1 MRTIKCDGC
10 NCELT
15 GATAFGVVVG
25 GTVQETFDLCGE
37 CREALIDWLA
47 SRQEQHTPRETKA
60 DGEDPLYA
68 GPKNDKVGYTVK
80 DLEKMLHKRSR
91 TIRDALDAMWI
102 TPLKWKQGKLLKVRY
117 YLGGDELRE
126 LKKRLGVK

>member
-1 MRTIKCDGC
+1 MRIVKCDGC

-15 GATAFGVVVG
+15 EATAFGVVVG

-68 GPKNDKVGYTVK
+68 GAKNDKVGYSVYQ
-80 DLEKMLHKRSR
+80 LETRLHKGRAS
-91 TIRDALDAMWI
+91 IKAALSAMKVEPAKWI
-102 TPLKWKQGKLLKVRY
+102 SDNKLKIRY

>member
-15 GATAFGVVVG
+15 EATAFGVVVG
-25 GTVQETFDLCGE
+25 GTVPETFDLCGE
-37 CREALIDWLA
+37 CRDALIDWLA
-47 SRQEQHTPRETKA
+47 SRQEQRTPHETKA
-60 DGEDPLYA
+60 DGEDQLYA
-68 GPKNDKVGYTVK
+68 GPKNDKIGYSVYQ
-80 DLEKMLHKRSR
+80 LETRLHKGRAS
-91 TIRDALDAMWI
+91 IKAALSAMKIEPSKWI
-102 TPLKWKQGKLLKVRY
+102 TDDKLKIRY